1 MHAYEN
7 ECEAA
12 GLDPKEV
19 ERIAKG
25 LSRYA
30 RQADKLGIG
39 IFGGSGSGSLRFRDE
54 AGKNI
59 EDGRALVIADIDGQF
74 DGGDGACDDAADGL
88 LRGE

>member
-1 MHAYEN
+1 MYVNED

-30 RQADKLGIG
+30 REARKLGIE
-39 IFGGSGSGSLRFRDE
+39 IFGGSGTGSLRFDD
-54 AGKNI
+54 GKPPGRLI
-59 EDGRALVIADIDGQF
+59 IAFLDGHF
-74 DGGDGACDDAADGL
+74 DGGDGGQGSSTENQDGL
-88 LRGE
+88 IRGES